1 MLLETS
7 AGKCTV
13 LSHLVTRD
21 LPGWKMFDIPGCQQ
35 DARCD
40 VVRSE
45 WTWKVDLCLFRIPM
59 MAMSMLI
66 SGLDDAR
73 RHQTDRQTNNQH
85 ARAIRIGGSYGVFLD
100 PWHPRAQP

>member
-1 MLLETS
+1 M
-7 AGKCTV
+7 
-13 LSHLVTRD
+13 
-21 LPGWKMFDIPGCQQ
+21 Q

-45 WTWKVDLCLFRIPM
+45 WTWKVDFGRGLVLRIPM

-100 PWHPRAQP
+100 PWHPRAQPLQPHV